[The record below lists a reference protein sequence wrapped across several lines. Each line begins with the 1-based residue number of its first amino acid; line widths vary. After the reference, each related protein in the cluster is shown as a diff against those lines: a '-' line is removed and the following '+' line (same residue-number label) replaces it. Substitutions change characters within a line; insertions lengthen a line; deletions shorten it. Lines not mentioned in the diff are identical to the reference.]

1 MPDRVLRHASEGMSA
16 MSGANG
22 AIPLVWAAKQGVN
35 PR

>member
-22 AIPLVWAAKQGVN
+22 AIPLVWEDKPGVH
-35 PR
+35 P